1 MQNAQTAG
9 VSYDLAACFME
20 SRSIPASGNFVLIE
34 ARHAKLYFVYSER
47 GSRCM
52 VGNYQDACFAGNF
65 SLGDVRRTK
74 LYFVYSEELQ
84 RRDARRDEPANAKP
98 S

>member
-1 MQNAQTAG
+1 MIWLHAPLSQE
-9 VSYDLAACFME
+9 AC
-20 SRSIPASGNFVLIE
+20 PAPGNFVLIE

-52 VGNYQDACFAGNF
+52 AGNYQDACFAGNF

-74 LYFVYSEELQ
+74 AYFVYVESASRCMAGNYQEAL
-84 RRDARRDEPANAKP
+84 RTPGI
-98 S
+98 